1 MMRIDD
7 LAYVK
12 EQYAREN
19 NLATRIRTHE
29 LYTEPKRDFTA
40 WLLDQI
46 EWRGDE
52 RVVDVGC
59 GAGAYS
65 SAVRARTLHYIAGDL
80 SLGMLQATDAPVRV
94 NLDAQRLPLAD
105 NRIDVL
111 LANHMLYHVPDKDQA
126 LAEFARVLRPGGVLL
141 AATNSAT
148 NMMEL
153 PRLAQQVAR
162 KLGGELRPG
171 WVPLEF
177 TLENGA
183 AFLQRHFARVDRI
196 DLPGALVFRE
206 AQPLIDY
213 LATSPRYLAGFDET
227 EGRAWQILRELVE
240 AEIAAKG
247 AFRVNK
253 LTGVFRCWNE

>member
-1 MMRIDD
+1 MRIDD
-7 LAYVK
+7 VKYVK

-40 WLLDQI
+40 WVLDQI
-46 EWRGDE
+46 AWRGDE

-65 SAVRARTLHYIAGDL
+65 SAVRARTPHYIAGDL
-80 SLGMLQATDAPVRV
+80 SLGMLQATDAPIRV
-94 NLDAQRLPLAD
+94 NLDAHRLPLAD
-105 NRIDVL
+105 NSIDVL
-111 LANHMLYHVPDKDQA
+111 LANHMLYHVPDKDRA

-162 KLGGELRPG
+162 QSGRELQSS
-171 WVPLEF
+171 WMPLEF

-183 AFLQRHFARVDRI
+183 AFLQRHFARVERI

-227 EGRAWQILRELVE
+227 ERHAWQILRELVE
-240 AEIAAKG
+240 REISARG